1 MKPYQRG
8 DVVIIDVPMLANSHI
23 QAGKRPW
30 VVVQNNVGN
39 QFSSTSIVVPLT
51 TKIKRLE
58 LPTHVAVTWGSL
70 QPSMVECEQVRVVDV
85 SDDWEY
91 ICTLPPEI
99 MRHVDTALKN
109 AFFYERGVDDA
120 PSADVAPVVRC
131 KDCRYFKMYKC
142 RMGYSSHDD
151 FCSYGERKEGAEC

>member
-39 QFSSTSIVVPLT
+39 QFSSTSI
-51 TKIKRLE
+51 
-58 LPTHVAVTWGSL
+58 
-70 QPSMVECEQVRVVDV
+70 
-85 SDDWEY
+85 DDWEY

-109 AFFYERGVDDA
+109 AFFYGGGVD
-120 PSADVAPVVRC
+120 S
-131 KDCRYFKMYKC
+131 
-142 RMGYSSHDD
+142 
-151 FCSYGERKEGAEC
+151 GE

>member
-58 LPTHVAVTWGSL
+58 SL

-109 AFFYERGVDDA
+109 AFFYGGV
-120 PSADVAPVVRC
+120 
-131 KDCRYFKMYKC
+131 
-142 RMGYSSHDD
+142 
-151 FCSYGERKEGAEC
+151 